1 MFPLVIFFFF
11 EEIINGE
18 FKIIE
23 FPLGTFD
30 SLGNFT

>member
-11 EEIINGE
+11 EEIINCE
-18 FKIIE
+18 FKITK

-30 SLGNFT
+30 SL